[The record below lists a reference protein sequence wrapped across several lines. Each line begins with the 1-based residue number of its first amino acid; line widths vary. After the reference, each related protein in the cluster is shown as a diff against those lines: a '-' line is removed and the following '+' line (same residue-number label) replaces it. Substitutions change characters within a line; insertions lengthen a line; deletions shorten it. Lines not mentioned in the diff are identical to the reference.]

1 LNKKIIIVG
10 GGPAGMFA
18 AATAANKTVDVLLL
32 EKMPSLGRKLLLT
45 GKGRCNIT
53 NNDNIADFITQIYP
67 NGKFLRTAFNH
78 FFSEDIIQ
86 LFKENGLEVKL
97 ERGGRYFPVTD
108 RSVDVLR
115 VFEGMLNKH
124 AVQINLNTE
133 VEHFVVED
141 NKIKGI
147 ISQGKFH
154 TADAVILATGGKSYP
169 TTGST
174 GEIFDL
180 IAQLGHSI
188 VPLRQA
194 LVPLQT
200 KEKPDKKMQELKLKN
215 CRASLFVDD
224 KKLADEFGELEFL
237 PYGLSGAIILK
248 LSRHI
253 TAEMEHSC
261 NINLQID
268 LKAALDE
275 KKLDN
280 RLLRDFDANGKKQL
294 STLMKEYLPSAII
307 PFFLKKLDI
316 SPDILLNQINAK
328 QRKRIGFLLKNIKFE
343 IEKLRPFEEAII
355 TAGGV
360 SHKEISAKT
369 MESKIISGLYF
380 AGEIL
385 DLYADTGGYNLQIA
399 YSTAS
404 LAANS
409 CVRKL
414 QNEE

>member
-1 LNKKIIIVG
+1 LKKKIIVVG
-10 GGPAGMFA
+10 GGPAGMIA
-18 AATAANKTVDVLLL
+18 AFTLAKKDFDVILL

-53 NNDNIADFITQIYP
+53 NNDEIADFIKHIYP
-67 NGKFLRTAFNH
+67 NGKFLRTAFYH
-78 FFSEDIIQ
+78 FFSEDIIR
-86 LFKENGLEVKL
+86 LFQENGLEVKL

-108 RSVDVLR
+108 KSMDVLR
-115 VFEGMLNKH
+115 VFEKILKKH
-124 AVQINLNTE
+124 AVQINLNSTLE
-133 VEHFVVED
+133 QLVVED
-141 NKIKGI
+141 NKIKAVIAAGN
-147 ISQGKFH
+147 FYA
-154 TADAVILATGGKSYP
+154 ADAVILATGGKSYP
-169 TTGST
+169 ATGST
-174 GEIFDL
+174 GECFDML
-180 IAQLGHSI
+180 EKLGHTI

-194 LVPLQT
+194 LVPMQT

-215 CRASLFVDD
+215 CKASLFVDG
-224 KKLADEFGELEFL
+224 KKIADEFGELEFM

-253 TAEMEHSC
+253 SAEMENSSK
-261 NINLQID
+261 INVQID

-294 STLMKEYLPSAII
+294 SNLLKEYLPSAII
-307 PFFLKKLDI
+307 PFFLKNLEV

-328 QRKRIGFLLKNIKFE
+328 QRKRIGFLLKNIQFE
-343 IEKLRPFEEAII
+343 LEKLRPFEEAII

-360 SHKEISAKT
+360 SHKEVSAKT

-380 AGEIL
+380 AGELL

-404 LAANS
+404 LAANA
-409 CVRKL
+409 CVEKL
-414 QNEE
+414 QNQQ

>member
-1 LNKKIIIVG
+1 ML
-10 GGPAGMFA
+10 A
-18 AATAANKTVDVLLL
+18 AASVANKEFDVILI

-53 NNDNIADFITQIYP
+53 NNDSIADFIKHIYP
-67 NGKFLRTAFNH
+67 NGKYLRTAFYH

-86 LFKENGLEVKL
+86 LFQENGLDVKL
-97 ERGGRYFPVTD
+97 ERGGRYFPITD
-108 RSVDVLR
+108 KSSDVLR
-115 VFEGMLNKH
+115 VFEGMLKKQ
-124 AVQINLNTE
+124 AVQIHLNTAI
-133 VEHFVVED
+133 EHFVVED

-147 ISQGKFH
+147 LSKGKFYA
-154 TADAVILATGGKSYP
+154 ADAVIMATGGKSYP
-169 TTGST
+169 ATGST
-174 GEIFDL
+174 GEVFEV
-180 IAQLGHSI
+180 IAQLGHTI

-194 LVPLQT
+194 LVPMQT

-215 CRASLFVDD
+215 IRATLFVDG
-224 KKLADEFGELEFL
+224 KKIADEFGELEFL

-253 TAEMEHSC
+253 NAEME
-261 NINLQID
+261 NTAKINLQID

-294 STLMKEYLPSAII
+294 SSLIKEYLPSAII
-307 PFFLKKLDI
+307 PFFLKKLDFSSEI
-316 SPDILLNQINAK
+316 PLNQINAK
-328 QRKRIGFLLKNIKFE
+328 QRKSIAFLLKNLNFE
-343 IEKLRPFEEAII
+343 VEKLRPFEEAII

-360 SHKEISAKT
+360 SHKEVSAKT

-380 AGEIL
+380 AGEVL

-414 QNEE
+414 QDQE